1 MIHLGAITVNFTLNF
16 GHVSADVL
24 STEMV
29 RGTVMRPVL
38 EIQRLGKLVRGG
50 SATLS
55 LISGELEYQKKG
67 GERLASL
74 L

>member
-1 MIHLGAITVNFTLNF
+1 MIHLGAITVNFTLKF

-38 EIQRLGKLVRGG
+38 EIQRLGTWR
-50 SATLS
+50 
-55 LISGELEYQKKG
+55 ISNTVADI
-67 GERLASL
+67 R
-74 L
+74 